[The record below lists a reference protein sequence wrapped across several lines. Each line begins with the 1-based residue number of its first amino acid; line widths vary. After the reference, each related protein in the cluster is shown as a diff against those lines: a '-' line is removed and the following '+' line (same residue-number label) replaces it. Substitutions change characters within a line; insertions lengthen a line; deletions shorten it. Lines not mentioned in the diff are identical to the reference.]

1 MQLCQIE
8 HVNSDSDTGTA
19 CSNRAVAECAECGAA
34 ICADCRTWGC
44 GQSFCASCGD
54 HHVTTEC
61 VRKPVQKERHLF
73 DSHEAG

>member
-54 HHVTTEC
+54 HYVTTEC